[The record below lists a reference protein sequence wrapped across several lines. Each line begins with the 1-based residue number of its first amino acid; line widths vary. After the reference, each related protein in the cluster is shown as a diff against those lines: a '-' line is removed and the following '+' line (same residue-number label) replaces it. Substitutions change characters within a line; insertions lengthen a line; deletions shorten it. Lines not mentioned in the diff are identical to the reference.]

1 MILHIN
7 YMFTNSLAYGTGTSG
22 NSYMREY
29 HQMSVQILWIQKLIS
44 SLDYSLWPINIYSIS
59 NISVLITNM
68 NEIILQ
74 IIKPLDSNQTLNLS
88 LRHNLHSKVSQTD
101 PAAFKARQLLG
112 SRNCELPWNYRL
124 SANAPKV
131 LLHSAN
137 LSTDTETAR
146 NSKDRP
152 FVLFQITLTSHT
164 GFGFFIQLSLFS
176 HPHVTL
182 PAIWGPLDTTKTQVM
197 SLASLL
203 HSSCSTVNP
212 VLSAQRQNT
221 CGCSPPKDHALHPL
235 KGQLYNR

>member
-44 SLDYSLWPINIYSIS
+44 SLDHSLWPINIYSIS
-59 NISVLITNM
+59 NISFLITIM

-112 SRNCELPWNYRL
+112 SRNCELP
-124 SANAPKV
+124 
-131 LLHSAN
+131 
-137 LSTDTETAR
+137 
-146 NSKDRP
+146 
-152 FVLFQITLTSHT
+152 
-164 GFGFFIQLSLFS
+164 
-176 HPHVTL
+176 
-182 PAIWGPLDTTKTQVM
+182 
-197 SLASLL
+197 
-203 HSSCSTVNP
+203 
-212 VLSAQRQNT
+212 
-221 CGCSPPKDHALHPL
+221 
-235 KGQLYNR
+235 